1 MKFKMVCLLLGTVC
15 SVAPTALT
23 LSAQDKATPAS
34 VQVHVVITD
43 MGLQSDGDVPRL
55 TQDAV
60 WVKQG
65 KTVLK
70 VAQLIPAQGDNAALQ
85 LMILIDDTM
94 ASVGNNLNNLAEIK
108 EFIKRQ
114 PPSTIIGIGY
124 MSNAGVNVVQNFTA
138 DHDLAMKAIRLP
150 LSRASTVDS
159 PYLSLISLV
168 KGWPKQN
175 VRREVF
181 MLSDGV
187 DRLRGET
194 PRQSQMGP
202 NFGPVYH
209 TMPIISPDAQSASEV
224 CQRSNVLVYS
234 IFASGIGRAGRSS
247 WDAQLGLSGL
257 TKVADETGGEC
268 YNLGTTNLV
277 SFEPYLKRFQLA
289 LDNQYYLVFLAIPKK
304 KPGFQ
309 RVNVQTEAPKS
320 EILAP
325 DNVWVESAAQ

>member
-1 MKFKMVCLLLGTVC
+1 
-15 SVAPTALT
+15 
-23 LSAQDKATPAS
+23 
-34 VQVHVVITD
+34 
-43 MGLQSDGDVPRL
+43 
-55 TQDAV
+55 
-60 WVKQG
+60 
-65 KTVLK
+65 
-70 VAQLIPAQGDNAALQ
+70 
-85 LMILIDDTM
+85 
-94 ASVGNNLNNLAEIK
+94 
-108 EFIKRQ
+108 
-114 PPSTIIGIGY
+114 
-124 MSNAGVNVVQNFTA
+124 
-138 DHDLAMKAIRLP
+138 
-150 LSRASTVDS
+150 
-159 PYLSLISLV
+159 
-168 KGWPKQN
+168 
-175 VRREVF
+175 

-257 TKVADETGGEC
+257 TKVPDETGGEC